1 MLTSLLP
8 PPLSLSLSP
17 LAYLSSPFYFR
28 ATIQQYGEPQCQT
41 VKKCI
46 GMTPNTFKCIPV
58 HAAPPAIIPTIA
70 SVPVAAPSSQEKT
83 EKVYEFLFSLIYS
96 FFLQCLKKWGCEN
109 AKLKDYCGS
118 NGITFSSRCLW
129 RRYKCIHKVSVSIVK
144 GACSTSKGGKRGE
157 MEEGE
162 M

>member
-8 PPLSLSLSP
+8 PPLSLSP

-58 HAAPPAIIPTIA
+58 HAPPQAIIPTIA
-70 SVPVAAPSSQEKT
+70 SVPVAAPPSQENI

-96 FFLQCLKKWGCEN
+96 FSFYSVLR
-109 AKLKDYCGS
+109 
-118 NGITFSSRCLW
+118 NGAVKMPNQKIT
-129 RRYKCIHKVSVSIVK
+129 VAVM
-144 GACSTSKGGKRGE
+144 A
-157 MEEGE
+157 
-162 M
+162 